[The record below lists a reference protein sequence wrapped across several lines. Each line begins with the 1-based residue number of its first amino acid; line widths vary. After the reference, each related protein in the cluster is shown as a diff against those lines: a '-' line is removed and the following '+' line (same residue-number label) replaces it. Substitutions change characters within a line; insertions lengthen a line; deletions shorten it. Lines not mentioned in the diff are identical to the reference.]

1 MKSSCKELTFSE
13 WQQLLAVDRK
23 KRNPHKIVAQ
33 NGGQNSMLSKNVDVM
48 IGGGMRGG
56 SKSYSLLLDALYDVY
71 DKNFRAILF
80 RNEIGDLE
88 SLIEDSKSVYNKFG
102 TLNISKNDLT
112 WNFNAGGSLKF
123 SYYADDNIE
132 KFKKRFQGKQYS
144 YIGIDEITHCPWEVF
159 LYLITCNR
167 NAYGIRNRFW
177 GTCNPDPDSWVAKFI
192 DWWIGDD
199 GLPIPERD
207 GVVRYF
213 YIRKGEVSDIVWGST
228 RHEVYLKCKDSIDKL
243 YTEEYKQF
251 GSAED
256 LFIKSASFVEARLK
270 DNYQL
275 MREDKTYLG
284 NLAQQSEEQQQRDLL
299 GNWKYKSAGDDIIK
313 MADMERF
320 FSNAYQF
327 GDNIRHVSCD
337 VAFDGGDMLVML
349 LWVGSHI
356 RDAATSHFDSR
367 QSILFVKAKLDEWG
381 IIEEN
386 FTYDLSGL
394 GQAFKGF
401 FPKAIPFNNRES
413 VDERYK
419 GTYDTIKSQCAD
431 MFADALIH
439 GEISIDDHLLDMRFS
454 GKGYDKMKLRDILMR
469 ERKSLKW
476 DEQKSDNGKCLIKK
490 PMMKKL
496 VGWSPD
502 WLEAM
507 EMERIFKL
515 KKHRKRWIGLGAI

>member
-1 MKSSCKELTFSE
+1 
-13 WQQLLAVDRK
+13 
-23 KRNPHKIVAQ
+23 
-33 NGGQNSMLSKNVDVM
+33 
-48 IGGGMRGG
+48 
-56 SKSYSLLLDALYDVY
+56 
-71 DKNFRAILF
+71 
-80 RNEIGDLE
+80 
-88 SLIEDSKSVYNKFG
+88 
-102 TLNISKNDLT
+102 
-112 WNFNAGGSLKF
+112 
-123 SYYADDNIE
+123 
-132 KFKKRFQGKQYS
+132 
-144 YIGIDEITHCPWEVF
+144 
-159 LYLITCNR
+159 
-167 NAYGIRNRFW
+167 
-177 GTCNPDPDSWVAKFI
+177 
-192 DWWIGDD
+192 
-199 GLPIPERD
+199 
-207 GVVRYF
+207 
-213 YIRKGEVSDIVWGST
+213 
-228 RHEVYLKCKDSIDKL
+228 
-243 YTEEYKQF
+243 
-251 GSAED
+251 
-256 LFIKSASFVEARLK
+256 
-270 DNYQL
+270 
-275 MREDKTYLG
+275 
-284 NLAQQSEEQQQRDLL
+284 
-299 GNWKYKSAGDDIIK
+299 